1 MPDSASED
9 AIRALNEQLIQQ
21 KNLVESLLQNLSD
34 MGIGLV
40 ISTDSEIESVN
51 EAISRMTGYG
61 RGPGEFPPMASLFAP
76 ESLDKFRKQ
85 LAARATSVGDVIVQQ
100 WEIVARDG
108 RHIPIESISR
118 AEMVGGKARSVSVI
132 LDITARKQVER
143 ALAESQARLQAIIDT
158 SLTAIVTMDRRG
170 VITDWNPQAE
180 ATFGWPRE
188 EAVGRVLA
196 DTIVP
201 TKHRAAHRAGLAHYL
216 ATGEGPV
223 LGKVLELT
231 ALAKDGREFP
241 VELAISPASPA
252 SPLGSEVLFV
262 GFVRDITK
270 RKEAQDAIKKLNS
283 DLQIANQHKSEFLA
297 NMSHEL
303 RTPLNAILGFSEL
316 MIDDLSGKFDA
327 TTRQKFLV
335 QINTSG
341 THLLA
346 LINDILDLSKV
357 EAGHMTLSYETVSIA
372 DMVRGVVSTI
382 EPLASKKHIRITTQV
397 EAAGEIQADAGRV
410 KQMLLN
416 LVSNAV
422 KFTQEMGL
430 ITIEA
435 ERLQSTV
442 EISIADTGIGI
453 AESDL
458 SRLFKEF
465 QQLESGAGRRQE
477 GTGLGLAL
485 TKRLAELHGGEI
497 KVTSELGRGSIF
509 TIKLPLRPS
518 DATAATSVSMQP
530 IASPHDRRPLVLVV
544 EDDLQAAELLA
555 RQLDGGGFRA
565 EIVLGGVDAVAKA
578 RELQPVAITL
588 DILMRGMD
596 GWDVLERLKRDEATR
611 DIPVVV
617 ISVVDKPELGRAL
630 GAIDYF
636 VKPVDGRALLDR
648 LAQFTFTRKVGG
660 EETRILAVDDEPANL
675 EWLENVL
682 KPAGFSV
689 VSAIGGR
696 AGIEEARRSR
706 PDLVLLDLM
715 MPEVSGFDVVQA
727 LHADD
732 STREVPIMILTGKN
746 LTEDDKRQLNGNVAA
761 ILERGST
768 GATDLVGWLNRMMAA
783 RRERV

>member
-9 AIRALNEQLIQQ
+9 AIRALNEQLVQQ

-40 ISTDSEIESVN
+40 ISTGSEIESVN

-61 RGPGEFPPMASLFAP
+61 RRPGEFPPMSSLFAP

-85 LAARATSVGDVIVQQ
+85 LAARAAGVGDVIVQQ

-118 AEMVGGKARSVSVI
+118 AEMVGGKARSVAVI

-201 TKHRAAHRAGLAHYL
+201 TQHRAAHRAGLAHYL

-241 VELAISPASPA
+241 VELAISPASP
-252 SPLGSEVLFV
+252 LGSEVLFV

-270 RKEAQDAIKKLNS
+270 RKEAEDAIKKLNS

-316 MIDDLSGKFDA
+316 MIDDMSGKFDA

-357 EAGHMTLSYETVSIA
+357 EAGRMTLSYETVSIA
-372 DMVRGVVSTI
+372 DIVRGVVSTI
-382 EPLASKKHIRITTQV
+382 EPLASKKHIRMSTHV
-397 EAAGEIQADAGRV
+397 EAAGEIEADAGRV

-422 KFTQEMGL
+422 KFTPELGL

-435 ERLQSTV
+435 ERLQTST
-442 EISIADTGIGI
+442 EISVSDTGIGI

-485 TKRLAELHGGEI
+485 TKRLAELHGGEV

-509 TIKLPLRPS
+509 TIKLPLRPP
-518 DATAATSVSMQP
+518 DATAATSVSMLP
-530 IASPHDRRPLVLVV
+530 IASLHDRRPLVLVV

-565 EIVLGGVDAVAKA
+565 EIVLGGIDAVAKA

-588 DILMRGMD
+588 DILLRGMD

-648 LAQFTFTRKVGG
+648 LAKFTFTSNVGT
-660 EETRILAVDDEPANL
+660 EETLILAVDDEPANL

-696 AGIEEARRSR
+696 AGIEEAKRSR
-706 PDLVLLDLM
+706 PHLVLLDLM

-727 LHADD
+727 LHADET
-732 STREVPIMILTGKN
+732 TREIPIMILTSKN
-746 LTEDDKRQLNGNVAA
+746 LTEDDKRQLNGHVAA

-768 GATDLVGWLNRMMAA
+768 GATDLVGWLNRLMAA

>member
-1 MPDSASED
+1 MPDSAEEQL
-9 AIRALNEQLIQQ
+9 RLLNEKLVQQQ
-21 KNLVESLLQNLSD
+21 KLVESLLQNLSD

-40 ISTDSEIESVN
+40 ISTGSEIESVN
-51 EAISRMTGYG
+51 EAISRITGYG

-85 LAARATSVGDVIVQQ
+85 LAARAAGVGDVMVQE

-118 AEMVGGKARSVSVI
+118 SEMVDGKARSVAVI

-201 TKHRAAHRAGLAHYL
+201 AQHRAAHRAGLARYL

-223 LGKVLELT
+223 LGKVLELS

-241 VELAISPASPA
+241 VELAISPASA
-252 SPLGSEVLFV
+252 LGGEVLFV
-262 GFVRDITK
+262 GFVRDITA
-270 RKEAQDAIKKLNS
+270 RKEAEDAIKDLNRE
-283 DLQIANQHKSEFLA
+283 LQIANKHKSEFLA

-316 MIDDLSGKFDA
+316 IIDDTSGKLDA
-327 TTRQKFLV
+327 ATRSKFLI
-335 QINTSG
+335 QINSSG

-357 EAGHMTLSYETVSIA
+357 EAGRMTLALERVSVA
-372 DMVRGVVSTI
+372 DVVRGVENTV
-382 EPLASKKHIRITTQV
+382 EPLASKKHIRITTHV
-397 EAAGEIQADAGRV
+397 ESAGEIEADAAKL

-422 KFTQEMGL
+422 KFTPEGGL
-430 ITIEA
+430 VTIDVQHLA
-435 ERLQSTV
+435 GAV
-442 EISIADTGIGI
+442 EISVTDTGIGI

-458 SRLFKEF
+458 NRLFKEF

-485 TKRLAELHGGEI
+485 TKRLAQLHGGEVR
-497 KVTSELGRGSIF
+497 VTSEPGKGSVF
-509 TIKLPLRPS
+509 TITMPLRPS
-518 DATAATSVSMQP
+518 VPEQPAPIHPLPRVAGYDA
-530 IASPHDRRPLVLVV
+530 RPVVLVV
-544 EDDLQAAELLA
+544 EDDMQAAELLVRRLDHGGFRTEIALGGAEALAKA
-555 RQLDGGGFRA
+555 RQLRP
-565 EIVLGGVDAVAKA
+565 L
-578 RELQPVAITL
+578 AITL
-588 DILMRGMD
+588 DILLPGLD
-596 GWDVLERLKRDEATR
+596 GWDVLEQLKRDSATR

-636 VKPVDGRALLDR
+636 VKPVDGKALLER
-648 LAQFTFTRKVGG
+648 LAQFTFTSKVGT

-675 EWLENVL
+675 EWLETVL

-689 VSAIGGR
+689 ISAIGGKE
-696 AGIEEARRSR
+696 GIELARRSH
-706 PDLVLLDLM
+706 PHLVLLDLM

-727 LHADD
+727 LHADE
-732 STREVPIMILTGKN
+732 STRAIPIMILTAKD
-746 LTEDDKRQLNGNVAA
+746 LTEDDKRQLNGRVAA

-768 GATDLVGWLNRMMAA
+768 GAADLIGWLQRLMAT
-783 RRERV
+783 RREPG